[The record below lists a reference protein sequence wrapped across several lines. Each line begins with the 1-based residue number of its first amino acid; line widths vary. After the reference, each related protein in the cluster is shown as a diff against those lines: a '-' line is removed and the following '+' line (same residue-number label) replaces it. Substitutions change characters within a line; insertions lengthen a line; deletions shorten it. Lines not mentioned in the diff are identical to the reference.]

1 MEVRAAG
8 SLHCSVHATPGR
20 LTIDLSESY
29 NVLPTTSLWRCRE
42 WKA

>member
-1 MEVRAAG
+1 MEVRATR
-8 SLHCSVHATPGR
+8 SLHCSVHPTLGG